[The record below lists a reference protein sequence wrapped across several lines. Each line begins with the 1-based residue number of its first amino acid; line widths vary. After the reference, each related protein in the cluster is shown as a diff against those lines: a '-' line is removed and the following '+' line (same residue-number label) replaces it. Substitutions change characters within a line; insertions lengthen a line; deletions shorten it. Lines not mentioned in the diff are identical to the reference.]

1 MIDMQGRE
9 YLAPAELLNY
19 IRKVLMKKTTKS
31 LVVLLVFLA
40 LTLSACANQQQPA
53 VEDNTPSDTV
63 ISSGGMV
70 AEGQIKPVNAV
81 NLSFQ
86 ARGVVEEINVKIGDK
101 VSAGDV
107 LARLSNASQAEAGLA
122 AANLELLNAQ
132 QALDTLIRT
141 GDGNLAQM
149 WTAYMNAQAL
159 RAEAEREWEDLNI
172 DNIEDQIEETE
183 SDVLDLEEDLQDA
196 QDEFDK
202 YKDLDKDNSKRKTA
216 ADDLESAQED
226 FNEAVRELEELM
238 RERDV
243 VRVALDA
250 AIANEAEAK
259 YQWDLSTDGANKD
272 QLMFAE
278 ARLESA
284 KAQVAAAEDALSNYV
299 LTAPFDGVVADVG
312 IEVGEQVGAESRAVS
327 IVDASAW
334 VVESSDITELEVVD
348 IEVGQPVSIVA
359 DALPDV
365 RMDGVVTAVSQASYT
380 QSGDVLFTVYI
391 SVDDVDPRV
400 KWGMTVEVTFESLE

>member
-1 MIDMQGRE
+1 
-9 YLAPAELLNY
+9 
-19 IRKVLMKKTTKS
+19 MKKTTKS